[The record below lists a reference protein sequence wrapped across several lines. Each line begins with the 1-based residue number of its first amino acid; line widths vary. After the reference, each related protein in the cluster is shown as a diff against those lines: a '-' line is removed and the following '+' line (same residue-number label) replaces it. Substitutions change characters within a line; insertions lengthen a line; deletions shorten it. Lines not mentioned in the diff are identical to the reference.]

1 VSMEKVSS
9 LQGKL
14 GRGGEN
20 CAMGDRFF
28 VALEIRAE
36 ISKISPF
43 HYQSNEHRAVR
54 SLFGTAG

>member
-1 VSMEKVSS
+1 MEKVSS

-14 GRGGEN
+14 GRTWGEN